1 MCKVLGPILSTLYI
15 KFRVFGI
22 SNFNFM
28 QVSSREHW
36 PIVIIADRQG
46 KTGVGSH
53 ISPLR
58 GTRVEGP
65 ENSQRMLSDF
75 FSDDVTEETF
85 TDDPSKLPLCLF
97 AVIVETEGLR
107 EVSAQR
113 KIKTAR
119 TLF

>member
-1 MCKVLGPILSTLYI
+1 
-15 KFRVFGI
+15 
-22 SNFNFM
+22 
-28 QVSSREHW
+28 
-36 PIVIIADRQG
+36 
-46 KTGVGSH
+46 
-53 ISPLR
+53 
-58 GTRVEGP
+58 
-65 ENSQRMLSDF
+65 MLSDF